1 MQLPP
6 QAHPPPAG
14 AAARR
19 EPPPDVAAAKSEMR
33 RMTRAESHL
42 GHAGSSS
49 LMPRSRSKSDPHA
62 EHSYSYSGMQE
73 VYAERETSRDG
84 LSLRPEGADALTM
97 KVLATDETRSHIR
110 ERGGLLFVWVT
121 RPRGTIRSAVRFLK
135 TSTEPPENALEWERV
150 EAKGFLVFLPPGL
163 RRPRELHL
171 EVRGRLKRR
180 RVDAFWDGCVFVM

>member
-1 MQLPP
+1 MQVPP

-14 AAARR
+14 AELR
-19 EPPPDVAAAKSEMR
+19 EPPEVAAAKSEMR
-33 RMTRAESHL
+33 RMTCAESHL
-42 GHAGSSS
+42 GHAGSAS

-62 EHSYSYSGMQE
+62 EHSYSYSGIRE
-73 VYAERETSRDG
+73 VYAESQRSRRS
-84 LSLRPEGADALTM
+84 LSLLPAVADALIM
-97 KVLATDETRSHIR
+97 KVLATAETRSHIR

-150 EAKGFLVFLPPGL
+150 VAKGFIVFLPPGL
-163 RRPRELHL
+163 RKPRELHL

>member
-14 AAARR
+14 AVELR
-19 EPPPDVAAAKSEMR
+19 EPTDVAAAKSEMR
-33 RMTRAESHL
+33 RMTCAESHL
-42 GHAGSSS
+42 GHAGSAS
-49 LMPRSRSKSDPHA
+49 LMPRSRSKSDPQA
-62 EHSYSYSGMQE
+62 EHSYSYSGMGE
-73 VYAERETSRDG
+73 VYVEMNRSRHR
-84 LSLRPEGADALTM
+84 LSLRFMVADALTM